1 MSSAVPSRQ
10 ADYPMTEAISDS
22 ANDGVSPLINF
33 YDIPE
38 YDSTKDADAVP
49 KYTREYLQ
57 RLSTVIDGRLRNLDS
72 TTTYYPDA
80 LIQTRK
86 VHRCLMGLLIVLGL
100 LWLAIAIIVIV
111 IIFKGRGSG

>member
-10 ADYPMTEAISDS
+10 ADYPMAEVISDS
-22 ANDGVSPLINF
+22 ANGGVPPLVNY

-38 YDSTKDADAVP
+38 YDSAKDADAVP

-57 RLSTVIDGRLRNLDS
+57 RLSMVIEGRLRNLDD

-86 VHRCLMGLLIVLGL
+86 VHKGLMGLLIVLGL
-100 LWLAIAIIVIV
+100 LWLAIAIIVLV
-111 IIFKGRGSG
+111 VIFKGRG